1 MDKVDNDTR
10 MSGFES
16 QFKVQSME
24 LLSVRNIHS
33 SLEYDKIRVKAY
45 VFAHRQSFLS
55 NNGYCTYFQIVTCLS
70 IMACF
75 LKPKRL

>member
-16 QFKVQSME
+16 QFKVQSTE
-24 LLSVRNIHS
+24 VLSVHNIHS
-33 SLEYDKIRVKAY
+33 SWEHGKIGVKAY
-45 VFAHRQSFLS
+45 ALLTDNPFCVIMVNVLLS
-55 NNGYCTYFQIVTCLS
+55 NGHWLS

-75 LKPKRL
+75 LKPKQL

>member
-16 QFKVQSME
+16 QFKVQSTE

-33 SLEYDKIRVKAY
+33 SWEHDEIRVKAY

-55 NNGYCTYFQIVTCLS
+55 NNG
-70 IMACF
+70 
-75 LKPKRL
+75 